1 MAVEHAR
8 APNHLLPD
16 FCSGRVV
23 LSVIIMVELVAMLI
37 VFITQPPAVLFWERF
52 VLLSLYMQWIGVCSA
67 AVLCQARS
75 WLQRMPPWFVLMASY
90 VLLLGLAALLA
101 EIAWFVLLL
110 LGWQALMG
118 IDAHDPFIIATL
130 GTVAIVGLVA
140 LRYFWVQAQWRSQIE
155 AEAEAR
161 YQALQAR
168 IRPHFLF
175 NTLNSLAALIHTDAR
190 SAEAMVAD
198 LADLFRVAL
207 ERRQREAPLDD
218 ELEITRA
225 YLNIEQVRLG
235 ERLTVDWQIDD
246 AARRVL
252 VPLLSVQP
260 LAENAIHHGITQID
274 DGGTVRISAVLDH
287 VGSQQFLELRVEN
300 PVPAKP
306 RSSQGTRIALANLTE
321 RLRLVYGEH
330 ASLSTQRVA
339 GGTGTDAGIFRA
351 SIRIPVLSEHGEGA
365 DMTSRSV

>member
-1 MAVEHAR
+1 MAVELQR
-8 APNHLLPD
+8 APDHLLPD
-16 FCSGRVV
+16 FCSGRAVI
-23 LSVIIMVELVAMLI
+23 SVMIMVELVAMLT
-37 VFITQPPAVLFWERF
+37 VFVTQPPAVLFWERF

-90 VLLLGLAALLA
+90 VILLGLAALLA

-110 LGWQALMG
+110 LGWQSLLAIG
-118 IDAHDPFIIATL
+118 SHDPFVIATL

-175 NTLNSLAALIHTDAR
+175 NTLNSLAALIQKDPRT
-190 SAEAMVAD
+190 AEDMVAD
-198 LADLFRVAL
+198 LSDLFRVAL

-235 ERLTVDWQIDD
+235 ERLRVDWAVED
-246 AARRVL
+246 AARPVP
-252 VPLLSVQP
+252 VPLLSLQP
-260 LAENAIHHGITQID
+260 LAENAVHHGVTQID
-274 DGGTVRISAVLDH
+274 AGGEIRISAQLANEAEQRYLDL
-287 VGSQQFLELRVEN
+287 VVEN
-300 PVPAKP
+300 PVPDEP
-306 RSSQGTRIALANLTE
+306 RSSQGTRLALANLTE
-321 RLRLVYGEH
+321 RLRLVYGDH
-330 ASLSTQRVA
+330 ASLRTQRVA
-339 GGTGTDAGIFRA
+339 DGTGTAAGIFRA
-351 SIRIPVLSEHGEGA
+351 SIRIPVLAEPAKEQ
-365 DMTSRSV
+365 TRP

>member
-1 MAVEHAR
+1 MSVER
-8 APNHLLPD
+8 PRVPDHLLPD
-16 FCSGRVV
+16 FCSGRAVI
-23 LSVIIMVELVAMLI
+23 SVMIMVELVAVLT
-37 VFITQPPAVLFWERF
+37 VFVTQPPAVLFWERF

-75 WLQRMPPWFVLMASY
+75 WLQRMPPWFVLLASY
-90 VLLLGLAALLA
+90 VMLLGLAALLA
-101 EIAWFVLLL
+101 EIAWFVLLV
-110 LGWQALMG
+110 LGWQSMLGLAT
-118 IDAHDPFIIATL
+118 HDPFIIATL

-140 LRYFWVQAQWRSQIE
+140 LRYFWVQAQWRSQVE

-207 ERRQREAPLDD
+207 DRRQREAPLDD

-235 ERLTVDWQIDD
+235 DRLRVEWAIDD
-246 AARRVL
+246 AARRVP
-252 VPLLSVQP
+252 VPLLSLQP
-260 LAENAIHHGITQID
+260 LAENAVHHGIAQID
-274 DGGTVRISAVLDH
+274 AGGVVRISAKLAT
-287 VGSQQFLELRVEN
+287 SANQPALELTVEN
-300 PVPAKP
+300 PLPDEP
-306 RSSQGTRIALANLTE
+306 RSSAGTRLALANLTE
-321 RLRLVYGEH
+321 RLRLVYGDH
-330 ASLSTQRVA
+330 ASLRTQRVA
-339 GGTGTDAGIFRA
+339 DGTGTAAGIFRA
-351 SIRIPVLSEHGEGA
+351 SIRIPVLAEVGKEQTTA
-365 DMTSRSV
+365 